1 MWTDLAEVWSALRD
15 AVYNHNFSAAAEA
28 VLECAEEPVISQYIK
43 DNFDRDEVLK
53 SFFDDEVDLSAAA
66 FTVFV
71 DIWRHPVGARGIPGW
86 STPCEGSWHE
96 RAGSGDH
103 QYWYG
108 HAAGLTSDIDTLY
121 FCPNWLSG
129 SDYSG
134 GVMTRSNFDVFMGE
148 FGELEGIETRY
159 GGYAS
164 YWVCIRLDLLFTHE
178 GIREMLE
185 SLEGYPILDEDAY
198 SEAQIDAQEEAWG
211 NWVRYEFIREIEKKL
226 DIELEEP
233 ENDAEE
239 EERFEDNLYTCFREA
254 MEAANEYWEDDN
266 EGVNLRVSEVVKE
279 VGLAELGAHSIPYEK
294 LYDEEEPPFVDPNQL
309 PLPGFSS
316 ATSSPVQPDAPPS

>member
-1 MWTDLAEVWSALRD
+1 MLMDPTDVWSDLRD
-15 AVYNHNFSAAAEA
+15 AVYNHDFSAAAEA
-28 VLECAEEPVISQYIK
+28 VLECAEEPIISQYIK

-53 SFFDDEVDLSAAA
+53 SFFDNEADLSAAA
-66 FTVFV
+66 YTVFV
-71 DIWRHPVGARGIPGW
+71 DIWRHPTTW
-86 STPCEGSWHE
+86 DTPCGGNWIE
-96 RAGSGDH
+96 RTKPGG
-103 QYWYG
+103 YWYSHST
-108 HAAGLTSDIDTLY
+108 HAADIDTLY

-134 GVMTRSNFDVFMGE
+134 GVMTRSNFDVFME
-148 FGELEGIETRY
+148 AFEELEGVEIRY

-164 YWVCIRLDLLFTHE
+164 YWVCVRLDLLFTHE

-226 DIELEEP
+226 DIELEAP

-239 EERFEDNLYTCFREA
+239 EERFEDALYNCFREA

-266 EGVNLRVSEVVKE
+266 EGVSLRVSEVVKE
-279 VGLAELGAHSIPYEK
+279 VGLAELNAHSIPYEK

-309 PLPGFSS
+309 PLPFAG
-316 ATSSPVQPDAPPS
+316 APTSPQTQTGAPDSL